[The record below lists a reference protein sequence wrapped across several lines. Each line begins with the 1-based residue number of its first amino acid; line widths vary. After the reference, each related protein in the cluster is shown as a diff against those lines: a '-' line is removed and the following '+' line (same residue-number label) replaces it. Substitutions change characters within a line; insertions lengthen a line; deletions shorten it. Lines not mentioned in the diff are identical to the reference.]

1 MLMPEAEQACGHDHR
16 LLARAAT
23 RCWITAGA
31 PTPARRLLRA
41 KSGSV
46 VETVAAA
53 TKGEASAAVDESA
66 EIVPLEQY
74 VMDRDDWRI
83 PVEQES
89 DDGSSWLSELV
100 HSGRHREDCSN
111 REKQNRAITR

>member
-1 MLMPEAEQACGHDHR
+1 MRPH
-16 LLARAAT
+16 
-23 RCWITAGA
+23 
-31 PTPARRLLRA
+31 
-41 KSGSV
+41 
-46 VETVAAA
+46 
-53 TKGEASAAVDESA
+53 KGEASAAVDETA

-100 HSGRHREDCSN
+100 DSGRHREDCSN

>member
-1 MLMPEAEQACGHDHR
+1 
-16 LLARAAT
+16 
-23 RCWITAGA
+23 
-31 PTPARRLLRA
+31 
-41 KSGSV
+41 
-46 VETVAAA
+46 
-53 TKGEASAAVDESA
+53 VDESA

-111 REKQNRAITR
+111 REKQNGAITR